1 MVYIKRL
8 LYTLIRIIM
17 TFFGGIF
24 LIISIIIFPFIAL
37 VMYIINRR
45 KISEE
50 YSIKVF
56 KLMDGISN
64 LNFDK

>member
-8 LYTLIRIIM
+8 LYILIRIIM

-24 LIISIIIFPFIAL
+24 LIISITIFPFIAL
-37 VMYIINRR
+37 VMYIINRK

-56 KLMDGISN
+56 KLMDDISN
-64 LNFDK
+64 LNLDK